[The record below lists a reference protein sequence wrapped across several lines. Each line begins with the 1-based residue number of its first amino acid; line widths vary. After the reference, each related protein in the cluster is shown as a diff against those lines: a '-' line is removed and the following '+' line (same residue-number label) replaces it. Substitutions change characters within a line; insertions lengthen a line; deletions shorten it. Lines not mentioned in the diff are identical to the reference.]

1 MPDQALVDDPKKVLQ
16 TITAFARGGKGDGH
30 ALPRLAKGLTFD
42 YRIQVRDLLPA
53 LAQRISGDEAMQLGE
68 IIGESLD
75 VTLKLALKARPALA
89 TEQLQR
95 HLRSLS
101 ADDLAALGDDDAVF
115 AEVRKRMPGPMAREL
130 PRLADFPRAL
140 HGKPRLV
147 KWFLEGDP
155 TVSALNLATSGSPEL
170 ARSLDELHAWGW
182 LDHLHVA
189 QNFFLAPGLE
199 ALRGTTGDASVKA
212 KIGHLLGSFKSDQY
226 GMADVS
232 AASHDLHDN
241 IVNHGDTSA
250 LLTASGISR
259 SVDAADK
266 EGVERR
272 LRGEPASVVL
282 EFAFVTSFELPRAIP
297 LLANARGATADQMQL
312 LVTSHNTEER
322 IAALGNDKLRAQ
334 VRKVLGMRTPLVHL
348 FPDLTE
354 REDVH
359 AALYKDEA
367 LRQWAYQEKNPE
379 TYLWLAAG
387 SRHAK
392 EACKLVQREVGY
404 GWVTQL
410 SPLAPNVELRR
421 FALNCGDDKMTAYVH
436 AHLFGDRTFKID
448 PSENTISPLPGDV
461 YGQRADHRLASAAGA
476 ENADPKLVLA
486 RLGDLD
492 PAQRAA
498 ALANAAEM
506 KTIFGALAG
515 DDAVRAVFLLG
526 PTLPQLFTLPLRDA
540 PGVLDYLRTRPP
552 AEEPQALA
560 RPSLL
565 PHV

>member
-1 MPDQALVDDPKKVLQ
+1 MPDQALVDDPKKVFQ
-16 TITAFARGGKGDGH
+16 AITAFAQGGKGDGH

-42 YRIQVRDLLPA
+42 YRVQVRDLLPA
-53 LAQRISGDEAMQLGE
+53 LAQRISGDEVMQLGE
-68 IIGESLD
+68 IVEESID
-75 VTLKLALKARPALA
+75 VTLKLALKARPALT
-89 TEQLQR
+89 TEQVQR

-101 ADDLAALGDDDAVF
+101 ADSVATLGDNDAVL
-115 AEVRKRMPGPMAREL
+115 AEVRKRMPGPLALEL
-130 PRLADFPRAL
+130 PRLAKFPDEL
-140 HGKPRLV
+140 HVKPRLV
-147 KWFLEGDP
+147 KWFLEGDK
-155 TVSALNLATSGSPEL
+155 TATALTLAFGATPEL
-170 ARSLDELHAWGW
+170 AKSLDELQAWGW
-182 LDHLHVA
+182 LDHLHVG
-189 QNFFLAPGLE
+189 QNFLLAPGLE
-199 ALRGTTGDASVKA
+199 ALRGATGDASVKA
-212 KIGHLLGSFKSDQY
+212 KIGHMLGSFKSEQY
-226 GMADVS
+226 TAAEGDV
-232 AASHDLHDN
+232 ARQELRDN
-241 IVNHGDTSA
+241 IANHGDTGA
-250 LLTASGISR
+250 LLAAAGR
-259 SVDAADK
+259 AFSVGDADQEAVD
-266 EGVERR
+266 RR
-272 LRGEPASVVL
+272 LRGEPADVVL
-282 EFAFVTSFELPRAIP
+282 EFAFATGFTLPRAIP
-297 LLANARGATADQMQL
+297 LLANARGATAEQMQRL
-312 LVTSHNTEER
+312 INVRESDER

-348 FPDLTE
+348 FPELDE

-498 ALANAAEM
+498 ALANPAEM
-506 KTIFGALAG
+506 KAVFGALAG